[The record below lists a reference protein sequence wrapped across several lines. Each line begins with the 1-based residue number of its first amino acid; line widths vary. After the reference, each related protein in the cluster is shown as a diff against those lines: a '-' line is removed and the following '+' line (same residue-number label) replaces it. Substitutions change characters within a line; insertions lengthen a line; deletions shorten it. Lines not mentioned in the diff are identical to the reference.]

1 MGLKSYV
8 YERRGGLIKTAG
20 FLGGAYLAKC
30 YLHDRLEEV
39 KVKMEAERKGKE
51 SLRNRFTQ
59 TADDTS
65 YTVLALLP
73 TLAEQMK
80 EHMDVETVTKEL
92 QSRSKGKGKALPI
105 SSPVPR
111 LAQGP
116 PQNILAI
123 TPPQAPQSP
132 PANNTTSRPP
142 SSLSSQEASSS
153 NPSIVG
159 AEGEASQNTSTS
171 FEAIQAPSS
180 TQTDTLSESTPATQ
194 SWIVSS
200 ATTESSLDHQAR
212 DIHSP
217 APSSSVSI
225 VEGADGEHLSASM
238 ISVSATESSVMSYDP
253 TRSNIAMSDSVL
265 SVGMSVMSDSSDSR
279 SKAELWNE
287 VKMLTLTRA
296 LTTIYSTTLLSL
308 LTTIQLTLLARSKY
322 VSSVIQQEKDE
333 RMREQMEAAV
343 QRELSVGN
351 MLLQFGLSLGSSWF
365 GGKEKSDSLES
376 FGKRI
381 EELLNG
387 GTMPPDLADWEI
399 EEEKR
404 RGLDEEISDETE
416 TKFLTL
422 SWWLLHVGWKDV
434 GERVRRG
441 IEEVFE
447 GVSLKTHL
455 APVDLHRLIC
465 DVRRRVEHEVTFEGT
480 ERRTN
485 FASSLLP
492 PTPETIQH
500 VLTQGGF
507 SPSPSS
513 APSIYQSFA
522 DQEDDQL
529 QFEYHKAHAIHP
541 TNSSDLPP
549 SSTLSSSELS
559 KEFVNSPAL
568 AVSNMHHTQNHLRL
582 GDSQVDLLKQT
593 TYIPPPPVPPLHLL
607 NDPPFNALLEETR
620 SVLMSEDF
628 LKVLEV
634 VLDRATEAFM
644 ANIERDLYGIGRGD
658 LPSEER
664 IRLAGLLP
672 GLAKWSREVML
683 QLPNNLI
690 DNLLAVREVSCLSA
704 ILFGKFED
712 KFD

>member
-1 MGLKSYV
+1 MGLKSFV
-8 YERRGGLIKTAG
+8 YERRGGLLKTAG
-20 FLGGAYLAKC
+20 FLGGAYLAKG
-30 YLHDRLEEV
+30 YLNDRLEEV

-51 SLRNRFTQ
+51 SLQNRFTQ

-92 QSRSKGKGKALPI
+92 QSRSKGKAKALPI

-111 LAQGP
+111 LAHIP
-116 PQNILAI
+116 PQNILAVN
-123 TPPQAPQSP
+123 PPPQSP
-132 PANNTTSRPP
+132 PINSSSRPS
-142 SSLSSQEASSS
+142 SSLSSSQEGSSS
-153 NPSIVG
+153 APSVAG
-159 AEGEASQNTSTS
+159 VEGELAVNTSTS
-171 FEAIQAPSS
+171 FEEIQASPSNPS
-180 TQTDTLSESTPATQ
+180 DTPSESTPATQ

-200 ATTESSLDHQAR
+200 ATSLDQQAR
-212 DIHSP
+212 DLHSP
-217 APSSSVSI
+217 APSSSVSMI
-225 VEGADGEHLSASM
+225 EGADGEHLSASM
-238 ISVSATESSVMSYDP
+238 ISISATESSVMSYEP
-253 TRSNIAMSDSVL
+253 RPSNLAMSDSAL
-265 SVGMSVMSDSSDSR
+265 SLGMSIMSDSSDSR

-296 LTTIYSTTLLSL
+296 LTTIYSATLLSL
-308 LTTIQLTLLARSKY
+308 LTTIQLALLARSKY

-333 RMREQMEAAV
+333 RMREQMEEAM
-343 QRELSVGN
+343 QRELSAGN
-351 MLLQFGLSLGSSWF
+351 MLLQFGLSFGSSWF
-365 GGKEKSDSLES
+365 GGKQDDSLEK

-381 EELLNG
+381 EDLLSG
-387 GTMPPDLADWEI
+387 GTMPPNLADWET
-399 EEEKR
+399 EEERR
-404 RGLDEEISDETE
+404 RGLDEEVSDETE

-441 IEEVFE
+441 TEEVFE

-455 APVDLHRLIC
+455 SPVDLHRLIR
-465 DVRRRVEHEVTFEGT
+465 DVRRRVEHEVTFEGN
-480 ERRTN
+480 EKRTN
-485 FASSLLP
+485 FFSSLLP

-522 DQEDDQL
+522 DQDDQL
-529 QFEYHKAHAIHP
+529 QFEYHKVRPINP

-559 KEFVNSPAL
+559 KEFINSPAL
-568 AVSNMHHTQNHLRL
+568 AVSNMHQTQNLR
-582 GDSQVDLLKQT
+582 VDGLQDLKST

-620 SVLMSEDF
+620 TVLRSEDF
-628 LKVLEV
+628 LRVLEV
-634 VLDRATEAFM
+634 ALDKATEVLM
-644 ANIERDLYGIGRGD
+644 AGIEKDLFGIGRGD
-658 LPSEER
+658 IPSEER

-683 QLPNNLI
+683 QLPNNLV
-690 DNLLAVREVSCLSA
+690 DSVLAVREVSCLSA
-704 ILFGKFED
+704 IIFGKFED
-712 KFD
+712 KFQ